1 MRRNTSDLAQSGGRN
16 GYSKSGW
23 LEDLGETHIVCVPR
37 LCIREAG
44 DFVLF
49 LNTLLATP
57 VTRSFSVL
65 FFSGAYFLIGG
76 MPASI
81 ATRTC
86 RAAPRHA

>member
-65 FFSGAYFLIGG
+65 FFFWSLFSDWRN
-76 MPASI
+76 ASI
-81 ATRTC
+81 NRDS
-86 RAAPRHA
+86 HLQGSS